1 MASDHWGRQIVM
13 PRVKE
18 ETAARSVPSR
28 TSGDYASVLDK
39 FSTIETSRWIDS
51 FPRGIIGR
59 PLATYPSS
67 YVDSLGTTYV
77 RVTPWDRPIPQY
89 VPVVPDTMFSA

>member
-1 MASDHWGRQIVM
+1 M

-18 ETAARSVPSR
+18 ETAARSVSNNVAN
-28 TSGDYASVLDK
+28 DYASVLDK

-51 FPRGIIGR
+51 FPRGITGR

-67 YVDSLGTTYV
+67 YVDALGTTYV
-77 RVTPWDRPIPQY
+77 RVTPWDRPIP
-89 VPVVPDTMFSA
+89 